1 MAISTIEKN
10 KQENIDLLQIE
21 YLSDLPISDEEI
33 IVIES
38 NNSIA
43 ITIRKFLNSFGFTN
57 IHICKDVKEGIE
69 IFAHL
74 IGDDVNVP
82 VIIDMESYKNIKNNV
97 EDILDIQPNA
107 KIIIITTKERKDPQI
122 LKLFD
127 IGISSIIQKPLT
139 FDDFEKNFSKTT
151 TDDKIQETKNSVTD
165 KKKDLELP
173 LFSLNQITYNKL
185 KDTLKVE
192 QTQLDN
198 LIRNALDKREITPDR
213 EILEAACNQCN
224 STNITQSSECPDCH
238 GINFKQ
244 KNLIEHYACGKV
256 YPKDTTDTI
265 CPQCN
270 KEMGSPGVDYN
281 EISESYVCSSCNK
294 RFPVPLLKFSCF
306 DCGNTNLL
314 SEVSWVKNRLYKI
327 QK

>member
-1 MAISTIEKN
+1 MSLPAIEKN

-43 ITIRKFLNSFGFTN
+43 ITIRKFLNNFGFTN
-57 IHICKDVKEGIE
+57 IHICKEVKEGIE

-74 IGDDVNVP
+74 IGNDINVP
-82 VIIDMESYKNIKNNV
+82 VIIDIESDKNIKKSL
-97 EDILDIQPNA
+97 EEILGIQPNA
-107 KIIIITTKERKDPQI
+107 RLIIITTKERKDPQI
-122 LKLFD
+122 MKLCD

-139 FDDFEKNFSKTT
+139 FDDFEKEFSKTSKE
-151 TDDKIQETKNSVTD
+151 DSIQETDSKVSN
-165 KKKDLELP
+165 KEKDFEEI
-173 LFSLNQITYNKL
+173 LFSFNQITYNKF
-185 KDTLKVE
+185 KDIFKIE
-192 QTQLDN
+192 QIELDN
-198 LIRNALDKREITPDR
+198 LIKNALNNRKIISGGEIS
-213 EILEAACNQCN
+213 EAVCNQCS
-224 STNITQSSECPDCH
+224 STNITQLSECPDCH

-244 KNLIEHYACGKV
+244 KSLIEHYACGKV
-256 YPKDTTDTI
+256 YPKEITNTR

-294 RFPVPLLKFSCF
+294 RFPIPLLKFSCL
-306 DCGNTNLL
+306 DCGNTNLS
-314 SEVSWVKNRLYKI
+314 SELLWLKSRLYKI